1 METET
6 TSQPTAPESSA
17 GGEQNTGLAVLA
29 HVLGI
34 FTGFVGA
41 LIIYLVEKDE
51 GFTKEEAKEAL
62 NFQITVAIAYVAAW
76 ILAFVFIGFLLWF
89 IVWAA
94 NIIFCIMAAVAASKS
109 QSYKYPATLR
119 LIK

>member
-1 METET
+1 MDTET
-6 TSQPTAPESSA
+6 NKQPVTPEVS
-17 GGEQNTGLAVLA
+17 GGNKENTGLAVLA

-76 ILAFVFIGFLLWF
+76 ILAFVLVGFLLWF
-89 IVWAA
+89 FVWVA
-94 NIIFCIMAAVAASKS
+94 NIIFCIMAAVAVSKG